1 MIELE
6 EPEGAVKSIRW
17 NNDDRS
23 VMKSYGSAG
32 AEEWS
37 VFSCYVEMSWDV

>member
-6 EPEGAVKSIRW
+6 EPEGDVKSIRW

-23 VMKSYGSAG
+23 VMKSYGSVS

-37 VFSCYVEMSWDV
+37 VFSCYVEMIWDV